1 MNDATQLTEFDSQ
14 KKIIAEQGKKFQK
27 WCEYFLDPKSDTHG
41 NATKSALKAY
51 KTKKY
56 FNAGAIGHQNYK
68 KLQNMGVTFSEAEG
82 ISIKEWYKIAASKA
96 LKGSYEQTI
105 DFMREIG
112 ILEKPS
118 NVPSNQVNQQ
128 FNFGD
133 LAESFAQARKERG
146 LDTPAAVPTADSGV
160 RSSSGNSN

>member
-14 KKIIAEQGKKFQK
+14 KKIIETQGKKFK
-27 WCEYFLDPKSDTHG
+27 NWCAYFLDPQSESYG

-68 KLQNMGVTFSEAEG
+68 KLQNMGMTFSEVEG
-82 ISIKEWYKIAASKA
+82 ISVQEWYKIAASKA

-118 NVPSNQVNQQ
+118 NVPANQLNQQ

-146 LDTPAAVPTADSGV
+146 LDNPQTQSRTN
-160 RSSSGNSN
+160 SSPGSSD